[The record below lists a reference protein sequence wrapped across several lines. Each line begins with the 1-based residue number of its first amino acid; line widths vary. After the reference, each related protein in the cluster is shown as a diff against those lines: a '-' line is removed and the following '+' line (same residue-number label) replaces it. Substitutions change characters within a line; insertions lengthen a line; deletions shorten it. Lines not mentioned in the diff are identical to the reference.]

1 MPLKWTVQD
10 SAKLYAIDEWGDG
23 YFGTNAKGRIVAMP
37 TRDESITIDLYEAV
51 LRLKK
56 LGVQTPVTLR
66 FPQILEGRIKEID
79 GAFEKAIAEFNY
91 NGDYNCIYPVKT
103 NQIKEVV
110 QEIVKVGNDYKLGLE
125 CGSKPE
131 LILALSI
138 NLHPDSLIL
147 CNGYKDEGFI
157 KMALLARKA
166 GRRIVITVEKM
177 SELQMILKI
186 AKSLK
191 VKPLIGLRAKLNAQG
206 SGKWETSA
214 GDHAKFGLTTREIL
228 EAVDILRKKKM
239 LDSIIE
245 LHFHIGSQ
253 ITDIRKVKIAV
264 KEATRIYAKL
274 RKMDVPIEYMNVG
287 GGLAVDY
294 DGSKTTFTS
303 SMNYTLEQYASD
315 VVYNTKDICK
325 MEDVPVPKLLTE
337 SGRAL
342 TAYHEVVIV
351 DVIGLIDTTHSKYSV
366 EVSGKEIQIIKD
378 LSYIRDNIGPKN
390 YSEMYSDAVAS
401 KDEINSL
408 FNLGY
413 LSLEDRSKGETLFWE
428 ILRKL
433 SKILT
438 HKSIKYI
445 PEEFRDL
452 NKSLADKFIANF
464 SIFQTIPDHWAIEQL
479 FPVAPIHRLKEK
491 PTLSAT
497 LCDITCDSDGTVE
510 KFVDLKD
517 VRDEIAL
524 HEPSD
529 EPYFIGI
536 FLTGAY
542 QDILGMRHNLFGA
555 PSEAFLIAED
565 EDNFRIDKV
574 IPAETIDDMLRSVH
588 FNPESM
594 GRISINGRKIKTK
607 VDASEDLHSLIIKH
621 RGSHTYL
628 STEED

>member
-1 MPLKWTVQD
+1 
-10 SAKLYAIDEWGDG
+10 
-23 YFGTNAKGRIVAMP
+23 
-37 TRDESITIDLYEAV
+37 
-51 LRLKK
+51 
-56 LGVQTPVTLR
+56 
-66 FPQILEGRIKEID
+66 
-79 GAFEKAIAEFNY
+79 
-91 NGDYNCIYPVKT
+91 
-103 NQIKEVV
+103 
-110 QEIVKVGNDYKLGLE
+110 
-125 CGSKPE
+125 
-131 LILALSI
+131 
-138 NLHPDSLIL
+138 
-147 CNGYKDEGFI
+147 
-157 KMALLARKA
+157 
-166 GRRIVITVEKM
+166 
-177 SELQMILKI
+177 
-186 AKSLK
+186 
-191 VKPLIGLRAKLNAQG
+191 
-206 SGKWETSA
+206 
-214 GDHAKFGLTTREIL
+214 
-228 EAVDILRKKKM
+228 M

-303 SMNYTLEQYASD
+303 SMNYTVEQYASD
-315 VVYNTKDICK
+315 VVYNAKDICK
-325 MEDVPVPKLLTE
+325 MEDVPVPNLLTE

-366 EVSGKEIQIIKD
+366 EISGKEIQIIKD

-464 SIFQTIPDHWAIEQL
+464 SIFQTMPDHWAIEQL

-491 PTLSAT
+491 PSLSAT

-524 HEPSD
+524 HEPTG

-565 EDNFRIDKV
+565 ENNFRIDKV

-594 GRISINGRKIKTK
+594 GRVSINGRKIKTK

-628 STEED
+628 SSSED